1 MLKIN
6 HSKEVIEPKEKHP
19 PPKTYE
25 PEKSE
30 IIRPKTSL
38 SIKKRSVAASITG
51 IRQQINQE
59 SIAKNEDGGVE
70 VLESSK
76 FSQKLLEEK
85 WNEFAEIK
93 NKEGKIGLYTT
104 LTKQTPELLDDFLIK
119 FILDSEVQ
127 KMEFQTQNQ
136 LLLDFLRAELKNGH
150 IQLAL
155 ELTKSDNPK
164 LTQLTSKQR
173 FFQMAEKNPDL
184 HIFQRK
190 I

>member
-1 MLKIN
+1 MRKKNLK
-6 HSKEVIEPKEKHP
+6 
-19 PPKTYE
+19 
-25 PEKSE
+25 KSSFKDLQKRNR
-30 IIRPKTSL
+30 IIRPKTAL
-38 SIKKRSVAASITG
+38 KKRSVAASITA

-59 SIAKNEDGGVE
+59 SIDKNEGVE

-85 WNEFAEIK
+85 WKKFAEIK
-93 NKEGKIGLYTT
+93 NKEGKIGLFTT
-104 LTKQTPELLDDFLIK
+104 LTKQTPELLDNFLIK

-127 KMEFQTQNQ
+127 KMEFQTQKQ

-150 IQLAL
+150 IQLVL

-164 LTQLTSKQR
+164 LTQLTSKER

-184 HIFQRK
+184 HIFK
-190 I
+190 EKFNLDLEF